1 MVEAEIYL
9 DAAATTPPRQDVIE
23 AVVCAQQEAWGNP
36 SSLHNTGVKAAEL
49 LERCRWKLAQRFA
62 VAPDQLIFTSGATES
77 VHLAILGSAA
87 SHAPGRIVVSGV
99 EHPAVFAAA
108 DQLKNKGWSVVFW
121 PVDAMGLIRLEFM
134 EELLDEPTRMVSL
147 IAAQSEVGALQPTA
161 LVGRACRD
169 RGITFHS
176 DATQLIPQG
185 CPEFNRFHSDL
196 ISLSAHKFQGPRG
209 IGLLIRDSSHPLV
222 PVQGG
227 GGQEFGLRSGT
238 EALALIAGM
247 AQALSVLPAYHLSGD
262 TIPPGSGPDVRR
274 QRDVLLEAL
283 LEIPGFSLLGP
294 NVNQRSPNHIAVL
307 VGSAEG
313 QPIPARAMVRE
324 LARRG
329 VACSSG
335 SACRSGQRQDSSVLT
350 AMNIPEPWR
359 QSGLRFTLGPWLD
372 DKTLMQ
378 VPDHVVAAQRALS

>member
-1 MVEAEIYL
+1 MAEAEIYL

-23 AVVCAQQEAWGNP
+23 AVVWAQQEAWGNP

-62 VAPDQLIFTSGATES
+62 VSPDQLIFTSGATES

-87 SHAPGRIVVSGV
+87 NHAPGRIVVSGV
-99 EHPAVFAAA
+99 EHPAVLAAA

-169 RGITFHS
+169 RSITFHS

-185 CPEFNRFHSDL
+185 CPEFNRLHSDL

-209 IGLLIRDSSHPLV
+209 IGLLIRDASHPLV

-247 AQALSVLPAYHLSGD
+247 TQALSVLPAYYLSGD
-262 TIPPGSGPDVRR
+262 TIPPGSGPHVRR
-274 QRDVLLEAL
+274 QRDDLLEAL
-283 LEIPGFSLLGP
+283 LDIPGLSLLGP

-307 VGSAEG
+307 VGSAES

-335 SACRSGQRQDSSVLT
+335 SACHSGQRQDSSVLT
-350 AMNIPEPWR
+350 AMNIPELWR

-372 DKTLMQ
+372 DETLKQ

>member
-9 DAAATTPPRQDVIE
+9 DAAATTPPRSDVIE
-23 AVVCAQQEAWGNP
+23 AIVEAQRKAWGNP

-49 LERCRWKLAQRFA
+49 LERSRWELAQRFA
-62 VAPDQLIFTSGATES
+62 VVPDQLIFTSGATES
-77 VHLAILGSAA
+77 VHLAIVGSAA
-87 SHAPGRIVVSGV
+87 KLTPGRIVVSGV
-99 EHPAVFAAA
+99 EHPAVLAAA
-108 DQLKNKGWSVVFW
+108 NQLKNKGWTVAFW
-121 PVDAMGLIRLEFM
+121 PVDALGLIRLECL
-134 EELLDEPTRMVSL
+134 EELLAEPTRMVSL
-147 IAAQSEVGALQPTA
+147 IAAQSEVGALQPTDV
-161 LVGRACRD
+161 VGQACRA

-185 CPEFNRFHSDL
+185 CPEFNHFQSDL
-196 ISLSAHKFQGPRG
+196 VSLSAHKFQGPRG
-209 IGLLIRDSSHPLV
+209 IGLLIRGSNLPLS

-238 EALALIAGM
+238 EALPLIAGM

-262 TIPPGSGPDVRR
+262 TVPPGSGADVRR
-274 QRDVLLEAL
+274 QRDDLLQEL
-283 LEIPGFSLLGP
+283 LEIQGLSLLGP
-294 NVNQRSPNHIAVL
+294 NVTQRSPNHIAVL

-313 QPIPARAMVRE
+313 QPLSARAMVRE

-350 AMNIPEPWR
+350 AMNVPEPWR

-372 DKTLMQ
+372 DKALKQ
-378 VPDHVVAAQRALS
+378 VPERVLDAQRALS

>member
-23 AVVCAQQEAWGNP
+23 AVVLAQQKAWGNP
-36 SSLHNTGVKAAEL
+36 SSLHSTGVKAAEL
-49 LERCRWKLAQRFA
+49 LERLRWELAQCFA

-77 VHLAILGSAA
+77 VHLAILGAAA

-99 EHPAVFAAA
+99 EHPAVLAAA
-108 DQLKNKGWSVVFW
+108 DQLKTKGWTVAFW
-121 PVDAMGLIRLEFM
+121 PVDTNGLIRLEFL
-134 EELLDEPTRMVSL
+134 EELLALPTRMVSL
-147 IAAQSEVGALQPTA
+147 IAAQSEIGALQPTA
-161 LVGRACRD
+161 LVGKACRA

-185 CPEFNRFHSDL
+185 CPEFDHFQANL
-196 ISLSAHKFQGPRG
+196 VSLSAHKFQGPRG
-209 IGLLIRDSSHPLV
+209 IGLLIRDLSLSLA

-238 EALALIAGM
+238 EAIPLIAGM
-247 AQALSVLPAYHLSGD
+247 AQALSTLPVYHLSGD
-262 TIPPGSGPDVRR
+262 MIPPGSGPDVRR
-274 QRDVLLEAL
+274 QRDDLLQAL
-283 LEIPGFSLLGP
+283 LEIPGLSLLGP
-294 NVNQRSPNHIAVL
+294 NVTQRSPNHIAVL
-307 VGSAEG
+307 VGSSEG
-313 QPIPARAMVRE
+313 QPISARAMVRE

-350 AMNIPEPWR
+350 AMNVPEPWR

-372 DKTLMQ
+372 DEALRR
-378 VPDHVVAAQRALS
+378 VPELVYAAQRTLS